1 MRERYKPAPEP
12 NWRSHRDLWS
22 GRWESNP
29 APNAAKSLNL
39 LVHCGRLASNSV
51 QPRSYFL
58 DRFPVRVA
66 YDMPVNL

>member
-1 MRERYKPAPEP
+1 M
-12 NWRSHRDLWS
+12 NNVFWS

-29 APNAAKSLNL
+29 TPNAAKSLNL
-39 LVHCGRLASNSV
+39 LVHSGRLASNSV

-58 DRFPVRVA
+58 DRFPVRVT